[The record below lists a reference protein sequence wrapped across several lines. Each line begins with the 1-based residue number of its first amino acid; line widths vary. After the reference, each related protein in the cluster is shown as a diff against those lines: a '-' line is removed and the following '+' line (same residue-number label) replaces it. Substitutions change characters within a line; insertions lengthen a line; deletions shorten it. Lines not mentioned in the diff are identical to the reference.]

1 MQGEEKGVVRSRYE
15 EDVYHSNHTSVWG
28 SYWVAGEW
36 GYKCCH
42 SLVQNSYCT
51 GKSGVALSKNI
62 PELGKI
68 LPVNNND
75 DFESSDKLKE
85 TTYKTESVT
94 SHHSLSSQPSSSS
107 SESEN
112 KIKEKSKKKKKKK
125 KKKTKKN
132 KVSKDDIKDELKKA
146 LEKEEERLK
155 EVDRIMKLD
164 ERKRPYNSMYEVAKP
179 TDEEIEAYHMK
190 KRRDEDPMSNFV

>member
-1 MQGEEKGVVRSRYE
+1 MRSRYE
-15 EDVYHSNHTSVWG
+15 EDVHPSNHTSVWG
-28 SYWVAGEW
+28 SYWEAGEW
-36 GYKCCH
+36 GYKCCR

-51 GKSGVALSKNI
+51 GKSGVELSKNV

-68 LPVNNND
+68 VPVIEKD
-75 DFESSDKLKE
+75 IPDSKLKYTSNE
-85 TTYKTESVT
+85 AESVAY
-94 SHHSLSSQPSSSS
+94 HNLSPTQSSSS
-107 SESEN
+107 TSESEE
-112 KIKEKSKKKKKKK
+112 KVKEKSKKKKKKK
-125 KKKTKKN
+125 KKMKK
-132 KVSKDDIKDELKKA
+132 KKAKKDVKDELKKA